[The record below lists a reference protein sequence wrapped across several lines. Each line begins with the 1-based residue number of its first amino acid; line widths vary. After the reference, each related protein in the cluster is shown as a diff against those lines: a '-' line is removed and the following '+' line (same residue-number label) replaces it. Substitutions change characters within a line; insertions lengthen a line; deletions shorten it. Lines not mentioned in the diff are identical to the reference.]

1 MLSCHGDSQC
11 QGDVV
16 GTVMLCVV
24 SVINIIIDDMQQ
36 NLFRLTTRNLSVEYM
51 SSCCAVGGRPPNVYL
66 YCNILC
72 AVCTLVLW
80 RVLFV
85 HWYSSFSHINIRL
98 SAFLAI

>member
-1 MLSCHGDSQC
+1 MFSCHGDSHC

-24 SVINIIIDDMQQ
+24 TAIIIDDIHQ
-36 NLFRLTTRNLSVEYM
+36 NLFRLTCHIKTC
-51 SSCCAVGGRPPNVYL
+51 CCAVGGCPPNVYL

-72 AVCTLVLW
+72 AVCTIVVW

-85 HWYSSFSHINIRL
+85 HWYSSFSRINI
-98 SAFLAI
+98 SAFSAI